1 MSFDE
6 SELLRRIGELES
18 KADPPKRLI
27 IALSGGLDSS
37 VLLHA
42 LAGTRDRH
50 GHPLVAVHI
59 DHGLQED
66 SARWSRHCE
75 AFAGSLGVEFVSE
88 QVNVDRESGL
98 GLEAAARAAR
108 YEAFGR
114 LMTPYDWLLSAHH
127 QDDQA
132 ETLLLNL
139 MRGSGLTGLS
149 GMQSL
154 RPFAAG
160 WLARPMLDVSR
171 KEIEAYAAANA
182 VEFIDDPSNADTAHD
197 RNFLRHEVIPLLE
210 SRWQGGSER
219 IRRSARL
226 ANEASELL
234 GQLADVD
241 GRTIVAAGGKMMIS
255 NFRELSEPR
264 QRNLLR
270 HTLASLDLPLP
281 GARQLAQILREL
293 VPAREDAQPVVAW
306 PGAQARRYRDTI
318 YLMAAGVGKPAPEE
332 PIPLIGDHLAL
343 PSGLGEIMLLPDS
356 DVGLSD
362 AVIEQGLEVRFRQGG
377 EEIRPIF
384 QQHTKKLKKLLQEEG
399 VVPWMR
405 DRLPLLYSGGK
416 LVAVADLWVS
426 DEASGEP
433 GFRVRWRDHPAL
445 Y

>member
-1 MSFDE
+1 MSFGEDD
-6 SELLRRIGELES
+6 LLRRIGELES
-18 KADPPKRLI
+18 KAEPPKRLI
-27 IALSGGLDSS
+27 VAFSGGLDSS

-50 GHPLVAVHI
+50 GHPLLAVHI
-59 DHGLQED
+59 DHGLQRD
-66 SARWSRHCE
+66 SAQWARHCE
-75 AFAGSLGVEFVSE
+75 AVAASFGVEFVAE
-88 QVNVDRESGL
+88 RVDVDRESGL
-98 GLEAAARAAR
+98 GPEAAARAAR
-108 YEAFGR
+108 YEALGR
-114 LMTPYDWLLSAHH
+114 LMAPYDWLLSAHH

-139 MRGSGLTGLS
+139 MRGSGLAGLS
-149 GMQSL
+149 GMQSV

-160 WLARPMLDVSR
+160 WLVRPMLDVSR
-171 KEIEAYAAANA
+171 KAIEAYAAVNA
-182 VEFIDDPSNADTAHD
+182 VEFIDDPSNADTVHD
-197 RNFLRHEVIPLLE
+197 RNFLRREVIPLLE

-226 ANEASELL
+226 ANEASGLL
-234 GQLADVD
+234 GQLAEID
-241 GRTIVAAGGKMMIS
+241 GHAIVGQGGKMMIGT
-255 NFRELSEPR
+255 FKELSEPR

-281 GARQLAQILREL
+281 GARQLEQILREL

-318 YLMAAGVGKPAPEE
+318 YLMAAGVGEPAPAE
-332 PIPLIGDHLAL
+332 PLRLHGDHLAL
-343 PSGLGEIMLLPDS
+343 PSGLGEIMLLPDN

-362 AVIEQGLEVRFRQGG
+362 AVVERGLEVRFRQGG
-377 EEIRPIF
+377 EEIRPVF
-384 QQHTKKLKKLLQEEG
+384 QKHTKKLKKLLQEGG

-405 DRLPLLYSGGK
+405 DRIPLLYSDGK
-416 LVAVADLWVS
+416 LVAVADLVVS

-433 GFRVRWRDHPAL
+433 GFRVYWRDHPAL